1 MDKEKSINNFSIVA
15 FVLSFL
21 IAPAGLILS
30 IIGLV
35 RCKNYKKE
43 YGNNPKY
50 FAFNIV
56 GLVISIIGFII
67 TL

>member
-1 MDKEKSINNFSIVA
+1 MDKEKSINTFSIVA

-21 IAPAGLILS
+21 LFPVGLILS

-43 YGNNPKY
+43 EGKYPRY
-50 FAFNIV
+50 FAFNIERWEYHEYDYA
-56 GLVISIIGFII
+56 FCE
-67 TL
+67 